1 LRSSI
6 VTGATLRA
14 APVRRHAGQGADRC
28 RWAHAILVREMS
40 VETSDQIRALAQ
52 LIVRFGANVQPGQIV
67 GVSSEPG
74 KEKLAREIAASAYQ
88 AGALFVD
95 LSVFDIHIK
104 RARVVYADPDT
115 LGFVPPWYAGRI
127 RALADQRG
135 AMIALTGP
143 VAPHVM
149 EGVDPALLG
158 RDLLPRVRE
167 SIEIVNQR
175 ITNWTAAPCPTRG
188 WAELVHP
195 ELDPD
200 DALAL
205 LWREIAHV
213 CRVDEPDPVAAW
225 EARMAGLNAVA
236 GKLDELR
243 LDAVRFEG
251 PGTDLTV
258 GLLPSSVWRCA
269 LISTVDGI
277 VHAPNLPT
285 EEVFTTPDPER
296 VDGVVRATKPL
307 FVSGALVTGL
317 TVRFEAGNAVEI
329 EAERGADTLRA
340 LSRRDAGASRLGEIA
355 LVDGDSRIGGL
366 DTVFFDTLLD
376 ENAASHIALGEG
388 LDFVV
393 SDEAERRRVNR
404 SELHIDFMIGSSR
417 VAVTGIARGGG
428 EVPLL
433 RDGAWQI

>member
-1 LRSSI
+1 MR
-6 VTGATLRA
+6 ATR
-14 APVRRHAGQGADRC
+14 D
-28 RWAHAILVREMS
+28 AILGGQTMIVQTR
-40 VETSDQIRALAQ
+40 DQIQALAE

-67 GVSSEPG
+67 AISSEPG
-74 KEKLAREIAASAYQ
+74 KEELTREIIASAYK
-88 AGALFVD
+88 AGAKFVD
-95 LSVFDIHIK
+95 LSVFDIYVK
-104 RARVVYADPDT
+104 RARVMYADPDT
-115 LGFVPPWYAGRI
+115 LDFVPPWYGDRI
-127 RALADQRG
+127 RALGEQRG

-149 EGVDPALLG
+149 DGVEPALLG

-175 ITNWTAAPCPTRG
+175 ITNWTAAPCPTLG

-195 ELDPD
+195 DLEPEE
-200 DALAL
+200 ALSR
-205 LWREIAHV
+205 LWQEVAHV

-225 EARMAGLNAVA
+225 EARMAGLGVAA
-236 GKLDELR
+236 GKLDRLR
-243 LDAVRFEG
+243 LDAVHFEG

-258 GLLPSSVWRCA
+258 GLLPSSVWDCA
-269 LISTVDGI
+269 QISTVDGI

-317 TVRFEAGNAVEI
+317 TVRFEGGKAVEI
-329 EAERGADTLRA
+329 HAERGRDTLRSLA
-340 LSRRDAGASRLGEIA
+340 RRDAGASRLGEVA
-355 LVDGDSRIGGL
+355 LVDGDSRIGHL
-366 DTVFFDTLLD
+366 ETVFFDTLLD

-393 SDEAERRRVNR
+393 RDEAEHSRVNR
-404 SELHIDFMIGSSR
+404 SELHIDFMIGSSD
-417 VAVTGIARGGG
+417 VAVTGIERGGG

-433 RDGAWQI
+433 RGGAWQI